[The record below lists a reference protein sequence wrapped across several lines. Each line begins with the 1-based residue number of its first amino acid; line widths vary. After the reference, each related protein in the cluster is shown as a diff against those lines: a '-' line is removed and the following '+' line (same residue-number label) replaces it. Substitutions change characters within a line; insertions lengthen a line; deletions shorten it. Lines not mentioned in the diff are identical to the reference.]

1 MSQSSQSLVH
11 ISTDTPPAVLTWPDE
26 FENAAD
32 VIAHEM
38 LTWQDEWLLE
48 IPRQWMALYQEMA
61 EFAESKVADM
71 GFWAQLGKSSFFDE
85 QIKPEMQLRCNRLE
99 NRLHDDIQ
107 ASLNKCLHRL
117 RQQIVIH
124 SDAARHGQNGDF
136 THEGVGSLEIVGRSA
151 LPAIAGAA
159 AIPWVAGHAVVSTG
173 GLLGLLGA
181 TTVAWP
187 VVLGGVAVV
196 GVSAAVGGFQAKSL
210 MKKSK
215 DKFIDG
221 IRAHFWQMMVAND
234 QENALAQQMQKTV
247 LHFSRT
253 LIARANGAPG
263 ESR

>member
-11 ISTDTPPAVLTWPDE
+11 ISTDAQPAVLTWPDE
-26 FENAAD
+26 FENAGD
-32 VIAHEM
+32 VIAHEI

-48 IPRQWMALYQEMA
+48 IPRQWMALYQELA

-85 QIKPEMQLRCNRLE
+85 QIKPEMQMRCNRLE

-107 ASLNKCLHRL
+107 ASLNERL
-117 RQQIVIH
+117 NQLKQQIVIG
-124 SDAARHGQNGDF
+124 SDAWHGQSGNF
-136 THEGVGSLEIVGRSA
+136 NHEGMGSLEIIGRSA
-151 LPAIAGAA
+151 PPAIAGAA
-159 AIPWVAGHAVVSTG
+159 TIPWMLGGAVVSKG

-187 VVLGGVAVV
+187 VVLGGAAIV
-196 GVSAAVGGFQAKSL
+196 GISAFALGDQTKRMFA
-210 MKKSK
+210 KSK